1 MSKMPYDYNKRLVGS
16 AQYLRKSMT
25 DEEKKLWYQFLRR
38 LPVTVRRQKNIGN
51 YIVDFYIASA
61 KIVIEIDGIQ
71 HQFPENKEKDDI
83 RDDYLNDL
91 GIKVMR
97 FNNLMINDN
106 FGYVCKKI
114 LTELE
119 LTFQDLK
126 PQKTDRSSK

>member
-1 MSKMPYDYNKRLVGS
+1 MSYDYNKKLVS
-16 AQYLRKSMT
+16 NARYMRKNMT

>member
-1 MSKMPYDYNKRLVGS
+1 MAYDYNKKLVGN
-16 AQYLRKSMT
+16 ARYFRKNMT

-83 RDDYLNDL
+83 RDKYLNDL

-126 PQKTDRSSK
+126 PQITDRSSK

>member
-1 MSKMPYDYNKRLVGS
+1 MPYDYNKRFVGS

-114 LTELE
+114 LSELE

>member
-1 MSKMPYDYNKRLVGS
+1 
-16 AQYLRKSMT
+16 MT
-25 DEEKKLWYQFLRR
+25 DEEKKLWYQFLSR

-83 RDDYLNDL
+83 RDKYLNDL

-114 LTELE
+114 LTELGF
-119 LTFQDLK
+119 TFQDLK
-126 PQKTDRSSK
+126 PQITDRSSK

>member
-1 MSKMPYDYNKRLVGS
+1 MPYDYNKSLVGI

-25 DEEKKLWYQFLRR
+25 DEEKRLWYQFLRR

-83 RDDYLNDL
+83 RDKYLNDL

-114 LTELE
+114 LTELG

-126 PQKTDRSSK
+126 PQKIDRSSK